1 MGDQECFSRDG
12 KLFSSPRVS
21 LLLWIKSY
29 HCILIMKIRFTS
41 LLTLSFTLLL
51 SACAESKQATQV
63 VNPSTLSIAT
73 FAGGCF
79 WCVESD
85 FEKVPGV
92 HQVISGF
99 SGGDVVNPGYKQVSA
114 GNTGHVEAVQVYYD
128 PKVIQYRRLLQVF
141 WRQINPTDNEGQF
154 VDRGKH
160 YRPVIFY
167 HTKNQQ
173 QQAELSKQQLQSSAR
188 FDSEI
193 VTEII
198 PFQRF
203 YAAEEYHQDYYKKNP
218 LRYKYYRYNSGRDQ
232 YLSKIWGDNL
242 NLILPDKQKYNKP
255 VDEILRK
262 KLTPLQ
268 YKVTQLDSTEQAFK
282 NSYWDEKRAGIYVD
296 VVSGEALFSSID
308 KYKSGTGWPSFTQPL
323 NAEHI
328 VEKTDYY
335 LLYPR
340 TEIRSKY
347 ANSHLG
353 HVFKDGPKPTGLRY
367 CINSAALRFIPVA
380 NLQAEGYDEYL
391 EQFTSK

>member
-1 MGDQECFSRDG
+1 
-12 KLFSSPRVS
+12 
-21 LLLWIKSY
+21 
-29 HCILIMKIRFTS
+29 MKTRFTP
-41 LLTLSFTLLL
+41 LVILSFTLFIC
-51 SACAESKQATQV
+51 SCAES
-63 VNPSTLSIAT
+63 NSPSQLQGSAKLLIAT

-85 FEKVPGV
+85 FEKIPGV

-99 SGGDVVNPGYKQVSA
+99 SGGSVANPSYKQVST

-128 PKVIQYRRLLQVF
+128 PTVITYNDLLQAF

-167 HTKNQQ
+167 QNKDQQ
-173 QQAELSKQQLQSSAR
+173 QQAELSKQELQSSGR
-188 FDSEI
+188 FDKVI
-193 VTEII
+193 ATEIMA
-198 PFQRF
+198 FQNF
-203 YAAEEYHQDYYKKNP
+203 YAAEDYHQDYYKKNP

-232 YLSKIWGDNL
+232 YLSKTWGDDL
-242 NLILPDKQKYNKP
+242 HPTLPSKQKYSKP
-255 VDEILRK
+255 ADEVLRN

-268 YKVTQLDSTEQAFK
+268 YKVTQQDSTEKPFE
-282 NSYWDEKRAGIYVD
+282 NNFWDEKRAGIYVD
-296 VVSGEALFSSID
+296 VVSGEPLFSSMD

-323 NAEHI
+323 KAEHI
-328 VEKTDYY
+328 IEKTDYY

-347 ANSHLG
+347 ADSHLG
-353 HVFKDGPKPTGLRY
+353 HVFKDGPEPTGLRY

-380 NLQAEGYDEYL
+380 NLKTEGYEEYL
-391 EQFTSK
+391 NRFILK